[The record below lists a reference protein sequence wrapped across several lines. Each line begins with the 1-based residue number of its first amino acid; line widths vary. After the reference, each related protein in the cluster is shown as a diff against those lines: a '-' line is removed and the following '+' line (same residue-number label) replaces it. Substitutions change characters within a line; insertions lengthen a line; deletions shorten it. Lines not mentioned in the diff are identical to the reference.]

1 MDQYMDSAYD
11 VTAQM
16 FGPDSNIPPWAWA
29 FVLIALLWK
38 VVMPQS
44 KSVRELAD
52 DRDAEMLA
60 SLDGDEKGKKDK

>member
-1 MDQYMDSAYD
+1 MDSAYD

-29 FVLIALLWK
+29 FVLITLLWK
-38 VVMPQS
+38 VVMPQT

-60 SLDGDEKGKKDK
+60 SLDGDKKGEKNG

>member
-1 MDQYMDSAYD
+1 MDSAYD

-38 VVMPQS
+38 VVMPQI

-52 DRDAEMLA
+52 RDAEMRA
-60 SLDGDEKGKKDK
+60 SLDDDKKGKNK

>member
-1 MDQYMDSAYD
+1 MDSAYD

-29 FVLIALLWK
+29 FVLIALLCA